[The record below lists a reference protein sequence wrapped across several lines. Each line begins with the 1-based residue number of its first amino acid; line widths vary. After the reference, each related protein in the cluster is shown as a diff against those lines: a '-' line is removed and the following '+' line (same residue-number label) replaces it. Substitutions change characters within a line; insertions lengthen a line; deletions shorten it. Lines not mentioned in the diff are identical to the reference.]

1 MKKISTLLVTALFAA
16 TVGATDYTG
25 PLSVSL
31 GGQTMPSG
39 ETTVSMTE
47 NEDGSCNLVLKNFSF
62 MGMPVG
68 NIKLE
73 SAKEN
78 KYSLVST
85 FQASQEITIEDGDDA
100 SQQWM
105 GKSLGKLP
113 VFAKGMIKDGKMNAV
128 ILIDMSNS
136 DFGVIK
142 VLFGDDAAN
151 LGQIANSGMEN
162 FHQEEYGI
170 IKKNKGMEPNAWHS
184 FLCCDGLASALAA
197 TAHTEEAT
205 DVRPGSTGTK
215 SVKIFSK
222 TVFGKSANGTITTG
236 RITAGSADPAN
247 TGNHASADMT
257 NTSKDANGDPFYA
270 ALVGM
275 PDSIEVWMKYLP
287 KDESTQASLSAV
299 VTDGTYYQDPEDKE
313 YTNVV
318 AKASNTAIAKNGGE
332 WQLVKVPFDTSYA
345 QKNFTGQTESEGY
358 NEDSQMPAKNIL
370 VTISTCAVPAGG
382 STDDKNPDVLY
393 VDDVRLTYGCT
404 PTAITYKGETLTGFD
419 PEMTEYAI
427 TGEESVTE
435 FNAKDIDDKS
445 NIHDYEVSVTKTVNE
460 EAKSM
465 TVYYTLISGDY
476 QNTKTYAITYT
487 QKETTGIDNA
497 KAANASKAN
506 AIYDLSGRRV
516 KLNGQHGVYI
526 VRTAEG
532 KTVKMYK

>member
-1 MKKISTLLVTALFAA
+1 MSALFAA
-16 TVGATDYTG
+16 TAGATDYTG

-47 NEDGSCNLVLKNFSF
+47 NEDGTCNLVLKNFSF

-100 SQQWM
+100 SQTWM
-105 GKSLGKLP
+105 GKDLGTLP
-113 VFAKGMIKDGKMNAV
+113 VYAKGTVQNGKMNAV

-142 VLFGDDAAN
+142 VLFGDDAEN

-162 FHQEEYGI
+162 FHQEKYLT
-170 IKKNKGMEPNAWHS
+170 NKGQEPNAWHS
-184 FLCCDGLASALAA
+184 FLCCDGLLSPFAA
-197 TAHTEEAT
+197 TAHTEEST
-205 DVRPGSTGTK
+205 DVRPGSAGTK

-222 TVFGKSANGTITTG
+222 SVFGKSANGTITTG
-236 RITAGSADPAN
+236 RIAAGSSDPAS
-247 TGNHASADMT
+247 TDNHASADMT

-270 ALVGM
+270 ALIGM
-275 PDSIEVWMKYLP
+275 PDSIGVWVKYLP
-287 KDESTQASLSAV
+287 KDENTTASLSAV

-318 AKASNTAIAKNGGE
+318 AKASNAAIAKNGGE
-332 WQLVKVPFDTSYA
+332 WQLVKLPFDTSYGE
-345 QKNFTGQTESEGY
+345 KNFGSQTEGEAKA
-358 NEDSQMPAKNIL
+358 DMPAKNIL
-370 VTISTCAVPAGG
+370 VTMSTCSVPGGG

-404 PTAITYKGETLTGFD
+404 PSAITYKGETLEGFN
-419 PEMTEYAI
+419 PETTEYAI
-427 TGEESVTE
+427 GGKGSASEISLSD
-435 FNAKDIDDKS
+435 FDDETDAL
-445 NIHDYEVSVTKTVNE
+445 DYEVSITKNVSDDE
-460 EAKSM
+460 KSM

-476 QNTKTYAITYT
+476 QNTKTYVITYT
-487 QKETTGIDNA
+487 QEEDEPSGIDNA
-497 KAANASKAN
+497 KAANMGSAN

-516 KLNGQHGVYI
+516 KFNGQHGVYI

-532 KTVKMYK
+532 KTVKMSK